1 MFSTPFILLS
11 LVSSTL
17 ATVFITSPVASTTF
31 NAGQQA
37 TISWQ
42 DSGSAP
48 SLKDFGA
55 SKISVYVGNA
65 QQQTQLQE
73 IVPSVDVSTTSSV
86 QFTPDATIGPNGNED
101 FIRFESLNLKDTAA
115 PQFPALAFSAKF
127 TMAGM
132 TGQFS
137 AAVQAQI
144 DGQSTAPIAGQTSA
158 APAGQTSGGGVA
170 TVTKSASGSSSKAS
184 GSATKTGAL
193 ASSSSKAA
201 NSGLTFTT
209 WNHNAW
215 IGVLVGVIA
224 GAVIV

>member
-1 MFSTPFILLS
+1 MFATPLVLLS

-31 NAGQQA
+31 NGGQQA

-55 SKISVYVGNA
+55 SKVSVYVGNA

-86 QFTPDATIGPNGNED
+86 QFTPDATIGPNGNEY

-137 AAVQAQI
+137 AAIQAQI

-158 APAGQTSGGGVA
+158 SVAGQTSAAVA
-170 TVTKSASGSSSKAS
+170 TVTKSASSSKAS

-209 WNHNAW
+209 WNNNAW
-215 IGVLVGVIA
+215 IGVLVGVLA